1 MKAMIL
7 AAGRGERMRPLTDS
21 VPKPLAAVAGR
32 PLIAYHLDNLA
43 RAGVVEV
50 IINLAWLGGQIREAL
65 GGGERYGVRIRYS
78 DEGDHALESGGGI
91 FNALPLLGN
100 EPFLVVNADTWTD
113 LPFGELSIEPDADA
127 HLVLVKSPAHLPK
140 GDFGLDGARVV
151 VRDSERFTY
160 TGYGVYRP
168 ELFAGCAP
176 GKFPLYPLL
185 TRAIAAGR
193 LRGHVYG
200 GEWYEIGTV
209 QLLAEMDARLRA
221 RGSA

>member
-21 VPKPLAAVAGR
+21 LPKPLAPVAGQ
-32 PLIAYHLDNLA
+32 PLISYHLQSLA
-43 RAGVVEV
+43 RAGIRDAV
-50 IINLAWLGGQIREAL
+50 INLAWLGGQIRAAL
-65 GGGERYGVRIRYS
+65 GDGERYGVRIHYS
-78 DEGDHALESGGGI
+78 DEGDQALESGGGI

-100 EPFLVVNADTWTD
+100 APFLVINADTWTD
-113 LPFGELSIEPDADA
+113 LPFGELGVEADADA
-127 HLVLVKSPAHLPK
+127 HIVLVKSPPHLPK
-140 GDFGLDGARVV
+140 GDFGLDGSQVV
-151 VRDSERFTY
+151 MRDTGRFTY

-168 ELFAGCAP
+168 EFFAGCAP

-185 TRAIAAGR
+185 ARAIAAGR

-209 QLLAEMDARLRA
+209 QLLAQMDARLRA
-221 RGSA
+221 RSEQ

>member
-32 PLIAYHLDNLA
+32 PLIAYHLENLA
-43 RAGVVEV
+43 RAGIREVV
-50 IINLAWLGGQIREAL
+50 INLAWLGGQIREAL
-65 GGGERYGVRIRYS
+65 GEGERYGVRIRYS
-78 DEGDHALESGGGI
+78 DEGAHALESGGGI
-91 FNALPLLGN
+91 FNALHLLGN

-113 LPFGELSIEPDADA
+113 LPFGELAIEPDADA
-127 HLVLVKSPAHLPK
+127 HLVLVKSPPHLPK
-140 GDFGLDGARVV
+140 GDFGLDGDRVV
-151 VRDSERFTY
+151 LRDTGRFTY

-168 ELFAGCAP
+168 ELFAGCEP

-209 QLLAEMDARLRA
+209 QLLAEMDARLRTRA
-221 RGSA
+221 